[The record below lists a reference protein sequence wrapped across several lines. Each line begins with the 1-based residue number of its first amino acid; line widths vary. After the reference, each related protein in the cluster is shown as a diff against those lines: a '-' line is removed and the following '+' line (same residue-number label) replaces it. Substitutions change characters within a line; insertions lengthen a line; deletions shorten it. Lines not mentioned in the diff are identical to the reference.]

1 MRVEYDA
8 AGHEISRFELS
19 RNGAALALVVY
30 LLAMFGCVSL
40 ALTKDPNPAFVAPPG
55 STSDLDVFRKI
66 INRVHAGEAFHDATH
81 DELRV
86 HDYPTRSV
94 FNWRTPVYAW
104 WLSSEVGWRAGPAL
118 LATLVILTVVAF
130 SLGVLEVN
138 GLLPA
143 ALGTIFYVG
152 ATAWCFGG
160 ETHLFTEVWA
170 GILIAS
176 SVCLYQRDLRAL
188 GFLSGLA
195 ALFYR
200 ELALPYCL
208 VCLGLAIHSRRRRE
222 ILCWMLGLSSFALFM
237 FWHQQQVQSRLT
249 SADLALT
256 GGWIR
261 FGGLRFVLST
271 AQTNIFLMPLPL
283 WSTGI
288 YLPTCVLGLFG
299 NRSESGKRIGLT
311 IGVYLAAFA
320 IIGNPFNFY
329 WGFLD
334 APLLATGISFAPAVL
349 FSLLSKVVGAPMPVN
364 ARLIDA

>member
-1 MRVEYDA
+1 MRVGYDA
-8 AGHEISRFELS
+8 VSPVSPRIELS
-19 RNGAALALVVY
+19 RNGAVLALAVY
-30 LLAMFGCVSL
+30 VAAAFGCVSL
-40 ALTKDPNPAFVAPPG
+40 ALTNDPNPAFVSPPRA
-55 STSDLDVFRKI
+55 TTDLDVFRRI
-66 INRVHAGEAFHDATH
+66 INRVQAGEAFHNATQ

-104 WLSSEVGWRAGPAL
+104 WLSSDIGRRAGPAL
-118 LATLVILTVVAF
+118 LTTLVILTVIAF
-130 SLGVLEVN
+130 SRGFLESN

-176 SVCLYQRDLRAL
+176 SVCFYHRDLRTL
-188 GFLSGLA
+188 GVLSGLA

-222 ILCWMLGLSSFALFM
+222 ILWWLLGLASFALFM
-237 FWHQQQVQSRLT
+237 AWHHQQVQSRLT

-261 FGGLRFVLST
+261 FGGTRFVLST

-283 WSTGI
+283 WCTAI
-288 YLPTCVLGLFG
+288 YLPTCLLGLFG
-299 NRSESGKRIGLT
+299 NQSESGKRIGLT
-311 IGVYLAAFA
+311 IGMYLAAFA
-320 IIGNPFNFY
+320 IVGNPFNFY

-334 APLLATGISFAPAVL
+334 APLLATGISSAPAVL
-349 FSLLSKVVGAPMPVN
+349 FSLLSKAVGAPTRDTS
-364 ARLIDA
+364 RLVDA